1 MENGKHVILI
11 VDDDPDY
18 LLGMRTILENAG
30 YAVLEATTVEE
41 GIKVFR
47 ESRPDLVLV
56 DLMMEEIDAGTR
68 FVREIRA
75 VGGDVPV
82 YLHSSVGDTLSVS
95 TDPVSLGFDGV
106 FQKPVDSRRLL
117 DILKKKLG

>member
-1 MENGKHVILI
+1 MVDEKHVILI

-30 YAVLEATTVEE
+30 YTVLEAATSEE
-41 GIKVFR
+41 GLKAFQ
-47 ESRPDLVLV
+47 EHRPDLVLV

-68 FVREIRA
+68 FVRDIRA
-75 VGGDVPV
+75 LGGDIPV
-82 YLHSSVGDTLSVS
+82 YLHSSVGDTLNVS
-95 TDPVSLGFDGV
+95 TDPLSLGFDGV